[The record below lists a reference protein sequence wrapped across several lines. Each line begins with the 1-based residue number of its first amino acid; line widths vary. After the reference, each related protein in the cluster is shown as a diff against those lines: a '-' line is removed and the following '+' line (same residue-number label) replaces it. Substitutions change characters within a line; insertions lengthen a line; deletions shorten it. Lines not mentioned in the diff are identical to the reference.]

1 MKKRVGLIFGGRSG
15 EHEVSLKSAATI
27 AASLDLEKFEIFPIF
42 ISRAGKWYAPI
53 EVERISQIKWEEVTD
68 REVILPPRQG
78 GEVLSAQ
85 DGHLITTL
93 DYVFPIVHGTNGED
107 GILQGFLEMLGIPYV
122 GAGVAGSAVG
132 MDKLLMREILAYHQ
146 IPQTKFIGLR
156 RHEVE
161 QDLADCLKRC
171 EDALAYPMFIKPANG
186 GSSVGISK
194 AVNKEELSKALAV
207 AARYDRKIIVEQGV
221 NAREIEL
228 SVLGNWDNLQV
239 AHPGEIIAG
248 NDFYDYEA
256 KYISQESVTKIPA
269 DLEPELVEKLQQQA
283 LKVYEVLDCEG
294 FARVDFFVEKDT
306 KEIYLNEI
314 NTLPGFTSISMYPK
328 MWEADGLPIQE
339 LLTKL
344 LDLAQQRF
352 EDRQRMAVE

>member
-42 ISRAGKWYAPI
+42 ISRAGKWYGPI

-132 MDKLLMREILAYHQ
+132 MDKLLMREI
-146 IPQTKFIGLR
+146 
-156 RHEVE
+156 
-161 QDLADCLKRC
+161 
-171 EDALAYPMFIKPANG
+171 
-186 GSSVGISK
+186 
-194 AVNKEELSKALAV
+194 
-207 AARYDRKIIVEQGV
+207 
-221 NAREIEL
+221 
-228 SVLGNWDNLQV
+228 
-239 AHPGEIIAG
+239 
-248 NDFYDYEA
+248 
-256 KYISQESVTKIPA
+256 
-269 DLEPELVEKLQQQA
+269 
-283 LKVYEVLDCEG
+283 
-294 FARVDFFVEKDT
+294 
-306 KEIYLNEI
+306 
-314 NTLPGFTSISMYPK
+314 
-328 MWEADGLPIQE
+328 
-339 LLTKL
+339 
-344 LDLAQQRF
+344 
-352 EDRQRMAVE
+352 